1 MCCSRISNKKVIRL
15 HDRCLK
21 VINDDK
27 PSSFDEFLEKDSSV
41 SIHEKKIQIL
51 ATKIYKVSKG
61 TSPPQITELFARIHE
76 HPYNLR
82 HNAQFLQPFVNPVHC
97 GTKNISYLGLKIW
110 NMVSDTYENIDSL
123 YNFKKVI
130 KNGKLKTVHT
140 EFVRF
145 LSKIYYFVKLIE
157 LLCCLGEWFCF
168 LSYILKF
175 KFQNVF
181 IR

>member
-1 MCCSRISNKKVIRL
+1 MCCSRIINKKVIRL

-27 PSSFDEFLEKDSSV
+27 PSSFDEFLEKDSSA

-61 TSPPQITELFARIHE
+61 TPPPQITELFARIHE

-82 HNAQFLQPFVNPVHC
+82 HNAHFLQPFVNPVHC
-97 GTKNISYLGLKIW
+97 GTKNTSYLGLKIW

-130 KNGKLKTVHT
+130 KNGNLKTVHT

-157 LLCCLGEWFCF
+157 LLCCLGEWFYF